1 MPSLDWTRRV
11 LYAIVLASVRAWTPH
26 APSDTDRF
34 HAAGLRP
41 HHASGQS
48 NDDPLLFRH
57 RYQHHDQETNRLV
70 YYQYEARRHA
80 HVVHFD
86 DLAVESCSATPGG
99 VEGTLLLTLI
109 VRWGDEGHHL
119 RALKAGAI
127 LIGSD
132 ASCTGKGGMP
142 ATITGLRERLLADA
156 TLRKADGEGAQPAAE
171 VTLHT
176 ATAGFHECFEYSQ
189 LEFFRGCVDEPHS
202 RSAQTALMH
211 SCPCVRAQECGEPEH
226 VKERASCL
234 ICREWPHPVR
244 RSRVCEHG
252 RCPEGCTEG
261 RLA

>member
-11 LYAIVLASVRAWTPH
+11 LCAIVLASVRAWTPH

-57 RYQHHDQETNRLV
+57 RYQHHDQETNHLV

-80 HVVHFD
+80 HVVHLD

-132 ASCTGKGGMP
+132 ASCTGKGGLP

-156 TLRKADGEGAQPAAE
+156 TLRKADGERAQRAAE

-176 ATAGFHECFEYSQ
+176 ATASFHDCFEYSQ
-189 LEFFRGCVDEPHS
+189 LELFRGCVKLSLIEPFGAERTDAFS
-202 RSAQTALMH
+202 PVCA
-211 SCPCVRAQECGEPEH
+211 RAG
-226 VKERASCL
+226 
-234 ICREWPHPVR
+234 VR
-244 RSRVCEHG
+244 RS
-252 RCPEGCTEG
+252 
-261 RLA
+261 

>member
-57 RYQHHDQETNRLV
+57 RYQHHDQETNHLV

-80 HVVHFD
+80 HVVHLD

-132 ASCTGKGGMP
+132 ASCTGKGGLP

-156 TLRKADGEGAQPAAE
+156 TLRKADGERAQRAAE

-189 LEFFRGCVDEPHS
+189 LELFRGCVELS
-202 RSAQTALMH
+202 LMK
-211 SCPCVRAQECGEPEH
+211 SFGADRTDAFLPLCARAQECGEAEH
-226 VKERASCL
+226 VQERTA
-234 ICREWPHPVR
+234 
-244 RSRVCEHG
+244 
-252 RCPEGCTEG
+252 
-261 RLA
+261 